1 MKKKWGKGDPVNLS
15 DLLRITPV
23 ANEIMQLSEE
33 LDLSST
39 DIMWIANQIIDSTE
53 VVDEEFISKIFQ
65 GEDDYDISMED
76 IWDDIGIDDLE
87 DLEDEM
93 LHDKYLVNVKIISE
107 GKFPEIGIK
116 AGINDKEDFSYF
128 FEMVMEMIEKLE

>member
-23 ANEIMQLSEE
+23 ANEIMLLSEE

-65 GEDDYDISMED
+65 DGEDYDIPVED
-76 IWDDIGIDDLE
+76 DWDDIDIE

-93 LHDKYLVNVKIISE
+93 EQAMYMVNVKITSE
-107 GKFPEIGIK
+107 GRFPEIGIK

-128 FEMVMEMIEKLE
+128 FEMVMDMLEKLE